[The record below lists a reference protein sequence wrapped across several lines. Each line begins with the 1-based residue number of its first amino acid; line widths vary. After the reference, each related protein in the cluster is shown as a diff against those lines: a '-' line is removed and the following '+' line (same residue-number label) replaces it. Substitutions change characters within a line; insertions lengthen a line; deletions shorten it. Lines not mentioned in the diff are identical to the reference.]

1 MTSGSS
7 SVPSAKP
14 QDGKGTSRNPW
25 AWIPTLYLAEGL
37 PYVVV
42 MIVSVIMYKG
52 MGISN
57 TDIAL
62 YTSWLYLAWVIKPL
76 WSPIV
81 DILKTRRL
89 WIWLMQLLIGGGLAG
104 VALTIPT
111 SHFFQYTL
119 AFLWLLAFSSATH
132 DIAADGFYMLA
143 TSEKEQAF
151 FVGIRSTFY
160 RISMISGQ
168 GLLVILAGIIQSN
181 TGLPKAEIQVRATSR
196 APIVQVLPTAGP
208 IPDSNQSQLRVLPN
222 RTLVEI
228 SPSSG
233 NPKNVQELIAAA
245 KQENSR
251 NGFYEPTEKPPESN
265 SRRSQHILAPLKRF
279 LGAIGNGLAVPFR
292 AVGALLESFLRAH
305 FPAKAGSQ
313 NESAGNIGIAHLTLS
328 RPPGKTIVATL
339 AQGSGGFFGFFQT
352 ASTSVSVAEGG
363 RLKFNDENWNKAAV
377 VVFQLDPRLKSEIS
391 ASYKIRSGN
400 ISISWAITFS
410 ALVGL
415 FLFFGIYHK
424 FVLPHPVSDREGNV
438 SSVLTFLKEF
448 FRTFGA
454 FFEKDRIGILLL
466 FLLFY
471 RFAEAQLVKLV
482 TPFLLD
488 GREIGGLG
496 LTTGQVGFV
505 YGTVG
510 IIALTCGGLLGGML
524 ASRQGLKFWL
534 WPMVL
539 IMHLPDAVFIYLA
552 YAQPDNFA
560 VINLCVA
567 VEQFG
572 YGFGFTAY
580 MLYMIYIA
588 RGRHETA
595 HYAICTGF
603 MALGMMLP
611 GMFSGWLQ
619 DIIGYKHFFVWVLLA
634 TIPGFLVV
642 FFVPLDAE
650 FGKDKPA

>member
-1 MTSGSS
+1 MTSGSP
-7 SVPSAKP
+7 SVAPAKP
-14 QDGKGTSRNPW
+14 QDGKEPSRNPW
-25 AWIPTLYLAEGL
+25 SWIPTLYFAEGL
-37 PYVVV
+37 PYAVV
-42 MIVSVIMYKG
+42 MFVSVIMYKG

-76 WSPIV
+76 WSPVV

-89 WIWLMQLLIGGGLAG
+89 WIWVMQLLIGAGLAG

-119 AFLWLLAFSSATH
+119 AFMWLLAFSSATH

-143 TSEKEQAF
+143 TTEREQAF

-168 GLLVILAGIIQSN
+168 GLLVILAGVIQSH
-181 TGLPKAEIQVRATSR
+181 TGLATVDLR
-196 APIVQVLPTAGP
+196 IEAIKGAQGLQKTNYLDYVALTKPATPMEGP
-208 IPDSNQSQLRVLPN
+208 LR
-222 RTLVEI
+222 LV
-228 SPSSG
+228 PSST
-233 NPKNVQELIAAA
+233 QIEIAPEPADRDA
-245 KQENSR
+245 VNAFLTRAREWNST
-251 NGFYEPTEKPPESN
+251 NGFTAVKQVSRGEEKKAKGSSSWWNRNISGPLAEFLRRHFGPEKKSRGDAVGNVGISYMQLSKPPGQE
-265 SRRSQHILAPLKRF
+265 IVVTV
-279 LGAIGNGLAVPFR
+279 GLA
-292 AVGALLESFLRAH
+292 
-305 FPAKAGSQ
+305 
-313 NESAGNIGIAHLTLS
+313 
-328 RPPGKTIVATL
+328 
-339 AQGSGGFFGFFQT
+339 SGDK
-352 ASTSVSVAEGG
+352 SISLAEGS
-363 RLKFNDENWNKAAV
+363 RLIFDDQNWNKPAA
-377 VVFQLDPRLKSEIS
+377 VVFQLDPKLRTQSS
-391 ASYKIRSGN
+391 AMYEVRSGN
-400 ISISWAITFS
+400 IALSWVVAFS
-410 ALVGL
+410 VLVVL
-415 FLFFGIYHK
+415 FLFFCVYHK
-424 FVLPHPVSDREGNV
+424 FVLPRPVRDRPGTANTV
-438 SSVLTFLKEF
+438 ITFLKEF
-448 FRTFGA
+448 FKTFGA
-454 FFEKDRIGILLL
+454 FFGKDRIGILLL
-466 FLLFY
+466 FLLFF
-471 RFAEAQLVKLV
+471 RFGEAQLVKLV

-488 GREIGGLG
+488 GREVGGLG

-510 IIALTCGGLLGGML
+510 LIALTIGGLLGGML
-524 ASRQGLKFWL
+524 ASRHGLKFWL

-539 IMHLPDAVFIYLA
+539 IMHLPDAVFLYLA

-567 VEQFG
+567 IEQFG

-588 RGRHETA
+588 RGQHETA

-619 DIIGYKHFFVWVLLA
+619 EIIGYQHFFVWVMLA

-642 FFVPLDAE
+642 FFVPLDSE
-650 FGKDKPA
+650 FGRKNKPA